1 MILYFILSPLLLSPQ
16 VSAVS
21 PPQTDHTSTNFSV
34 TRHSNLEFSC
44 SFVVMTMHSFSHI
57 LDLCLLLL
65 MIFRLLGQSIL
76 LFTAT
81 DIIKQCPCTSDSIIF
96 FCSLHTNFS
105 PNSGQVGVS
114 TSHLLLM
121 RLSPHTSPKLRF
133 AGLQLCLALQSSH
146 CHHRF
151 TSLPAVGTALLPA
164 VGCALASRVLGSL
177 PWLFLFTDSW
187 VPTLAVFF
195 WIITQTFTIDCNTKS
210 LSSTVRHNS

>member
-1 MILYFILSPLLLSPQ
+1 
-16 VSAVS
+16 
-21 PPQTDHTSTNFSV
+21 
-34 TRHSNLEFSC
+34 
-44 SFVVMTMHSFSHI
+44 MTMHSFSHI

-96 FCSLHTNFS
+96 FCSLLTNFS

-195 WIITQTFTIDCNTKS
+195 GSSLKLSPLTATRNLCRPRFVTTLDMMHCLLLKIID
-210 LSSTVRHNS
+210 NS